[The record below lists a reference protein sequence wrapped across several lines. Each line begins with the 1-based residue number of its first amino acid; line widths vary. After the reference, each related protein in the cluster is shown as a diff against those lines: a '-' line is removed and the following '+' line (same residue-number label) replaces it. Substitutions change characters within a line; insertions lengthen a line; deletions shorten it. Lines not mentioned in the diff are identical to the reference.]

1 MTEMTHRRNAS
12 ALTLL
17 AACLALAAGGA
28 LPAPAAAQVER
39 PEQIHYPPLPELH
52 VPMPKR
58 VELPNGM
65 VVMLVEDHELPLVR
79 ATALVHTGGR
89 LEPADKVGLADVTG
103 TVLRTGGTEAMG
115 PDELDDYLESKAAVI
130 ESSIDEDQGEVSLS
144 CLVEDF
150 PDVLQVFADVLRRP
164 AFDPNRIQV
173 ALNAA
178 RSQVA
183 RQNDNPQSIVFREL
197 RKVVWGPDSPYGR
210 TPTYATLGNIGRDDL
225 VAWHRRFY
233 HPNRVVLGLVG
244 DFDSDRVLALVRKAF
259 GDWPRGPAVE
269 PFESPRPEHPSPG
282 VFVAEKSDVNQ
293 SNIAMG
299 HPGILRS
306 NPDFYAVEVMNE
318 ILGGGGT
325 SRLFREVRTKKGLA
339 YAVFGRAGS
348 DWDHPGLTLLFTTTK
363 VSTTGQAI
371 AALLEEAKGM
381 TSRPP
386 TDDEVARAKQ
396 TILAS
401 FVFQVDS
408 SAELLRRF
416 LTFEYFGYPLDRLA
430 EYRAKI
436 EAVTAAEVRRA
447 AATYLEPQN
456 FSIVVVGPAE
466 GRDSDLSAFGPVK
479 ALDISIPPPPQ
490 PTRGSGAPGSAPGR

>member
-1 MTEMTHRRNAS
+1 MTETTHRRNTS
-12 ALTLL
+12 ALAAL
-17 AACLALAAGGA
+17 AAGLALAASAA
-28 LPAPAAAQVER
+28 LPAPAPAQVER

-52 VPMPKR
+52 VPTPKR

-79 ATALVHTGGR
+79 ATALVHTGER
-89 LEPADKVGLADVTG
+89 REPADKVGLAGITG
-103 TVLRTGGTEAMG
+103 TVLRTGGTETMG

-144 CLVEDF
+144 CLEEDF
-150 PDVLQVFADVLRRP
+150 PDVFKVFADVLRRP
-164 AFDPNRIQV
+164 AFDPNRIEV

-178 RSQVA
+178 RSAVA
-183 RQNDNPQSIVFREL
+183 RQNDSPQSIVFREL
-197 RKVVWGPDSPYGR
+197 RKVVWGPDSPYAR

-225 VAWHRRFY
+225 VAWHRRYY

-244 DFDSDRVLALVRKAF
+244 DFDSDRALELVRKTF
-259 GDWPRGPAVE
+259 GDWPRGPAAE
-269 PFESPRPEHPSPG
+269 PFETQRPERPNPG
-282 VFVAEKSDVNQ
+282 VFVAEKSDINQ

-299 HPGILRS
+299 HLGILRS

-339 YAVFGRAGS
+339 YAIFGRAGS

-363 VSTTGQAI
+363 VSTTGEAI
-371 AALLEEAKGM
+371 GALLEEAKGM
-381 TSRPP
+381 TTRPP
-386 TDDEVARAKQ
+386 TDDEVANAKQ
-396 TILAS
+396 RILTS

-408 SAELLRRF
+408 PQELLRQF

-430 EYRAKI
+430 EYRSKI
-436 EAVTAAEVRRA
+436 EAVTVDDVRRA
-447 AATYLEPQN
+447 AATYLEPQSL
-456 FSIVVVGPAE
+456 SIVVVGPSE

-479 ALDISIPPPPQ
+479 TLDISIPPPPQ
-490 PTRGSGAPGSAPGR
+490 TPPEGAGGGDDPGR

>member
-1 MTEMTHRRNAS
+1 MTPETTRRRRS
-12 ALTLL
+12 TTLALLV
-17 AACLALAAGGA
+17 AGLALAAA
-28 LPAPAAAQVER
+28 TVSPAPVPAQVER
-39 PEQIHYPPLPELH
+39 PEQIQYPPLPELH
-52 VPMPKR
+52 IPQPRR

-79 ATALVHTGGR
+79 ATALVHTGDR
-89 LEPADKVGLADVTG
+89 LEPADKVGLAEVTG

-115 PDELDDYLESKAAVI
+115 PDDLDDYLESKAAVI
-130 ESSIDEDQGEVSLS
+130 ESSIGEDQGEVTLS
-144 CLVEDF
+144 CLAEDF
-150 PDVLQVFADVLRRP
+150 SDVLKVFADVLRHP
-164 AFDPNRIQV
+164 AFDPNRIEV
-173 ALNAA
+173 ALNAS

-197 RKVVWGPDSPYGR
+197 RKEVWGADSPYGR
-210 TPTYATLGNIGRDDL
+210 TATFATLATIERDDL
-225 VAWHRRFY
+225 VAWHRRDY
-233 HPNRVVLGLVG
+233 HPNRIVLGLVG
-244 DFDSDRVLALVRKAF
+244 DFDSDKALELVRRAF

-269 PFESPRPEHPSPG
+269 PVESHRPEHANPG

-299 HPGILRS
+299 HLGILRS

-363 VSTTGQAI
+363 VSTTGEAI

-396 TILAS
+396 TILSS

-408 SAELLRRF
+408 TAELLERF

-436 EAVTAAEVRRA
+436 EAVTADDVRRV
-447 AATYLEPQN
+447 AATYLQPQD

-479 ALDISIPPPPQ
+479 PLDISIAPPPQ
-490 PTRGSGAPGSAPGR
+490 PAPAAPGAPSE